1 MADLQMLCD
10 DPEDVSISSWW
21 LWLWLWQWQ
30 RISGCGKI
38 TFSGR
43 LAVKGVNSCGEGSRV
58 GSEKAEG
65 GGRYAVVAR
74 IDSFIPSVVMS
85 PMSIVEPVR
94 SPISGTVAKSV
105 NSQHT
110 TSSATGL
117 LDVYQLCQEAASP
130 GPDRYRR
137 RLSPQSVSAYGSSA
151 L

>member
-21 LWLWLWQWQ
+21 LWLWQWQ
-30 RISGCGKI
+30 GISGCGKI

-74 IDSFIPSVVMS
+74 IDSFIPSVVM
-85 PMSIVEPVR
+85 PPTSIVEPVR

-117 LDVYQLCQEAASP
+117 LDVYQLCQEAAGSC
-130 GPDRYRR
+130 PDWYQRK
-137 RLSPQSVSAYGSSA
+137 LSLQSASGCGSSA
-151 L
+151 S